1 MDCDKKLSSKA
12 GDKTMK
18 YTETIE
24 TKERISKKKIVKDLW
39 IALRPL
45 SLTLAV
51 SSTTLG
57 ILVAWR
63 SGMLIED
70 GAALIWARIAL
81 VTIGGMLVQACAN
94 LVNDFY
100 EGSFKYHRPGERTY
114 KFLKY
119 ERTAFDLAVFGFSM
133 LCLAGTGLIGLV
145 LMKLSAP
152 SLIYV
157 GIAGMAG
164 AYAYTGEPFV
174 YKKRGLGA
182 VLSFVLM
189 GPLMVLGAYVAVS
202 GAYSWEPVVLAMP
215 ASLMIP
221 LLMMSNEI
229 RDVERDGALGIRT
242 LTVMVGIRAGKGI
255 YLGLLAVAYGMT
267 AGMVVLGR
275 LPAAAL
281 AVFVTLPLAVKSYNK
296 VSMPKTSGI
305 RITNLLHIAFNSIMI
320 AVLALAS

>member
-1 MDCDKKLSSKA
+1 VIKQTDAVLDNQVL
-12 GDKTMK
+12 
-18 YTETIE
+18 
-24 TKERISKKKIVKDLW
+24 SKKKIVKDLW

-70 GAALIWARIAL
+70 GVSLIWVRIML

-100 EGSFKYHRPGERTY
+100 EGSFKYHRPGERTFR
-114 KFLKY
+114 FLKY
-119 ERTAFDLAVFGFSM
+119 DRTAFDLAVFGLSM

-145 LMKLSAP
+145 LMKLSTP
-152 SLIYV
+152 SLIYI
-157 GIAGMAG
+157 GLAGMAG

-202 GAYSWEPVVLAMP
+202 GTYSWEPVVLAMP

-229 RDVERDGALGIRT
+229 RDFVRDGELGIRT
-242 LTVMVGIRAGKGI
+242 LTVIVGIRAGKGI

-267 AGMVVLGR
+267 VVLMVLGR
-275 LPAAAL
+275 LPAEAL
-281 AVFVTLPLAVKSYNK
+281 AVLVTLPLAVKSYKK

-305 RITNLLHIAFNSIMI
+305 RITNLLHIAFNGIMI
-320 AVLALAS
+320 AVLALAL

>member
-1 MDCDKKLSSKA
+1 MIKQTDAVLDNQVL
-12 GDKTMK
+12 
-18 YTETIE
+18 
-24 TKERISKKKIVKDLW
+24 SKKKIVKDLW

-70 GAALIWARIAL
+70 GVSLIWVRIML

-100 EGSFKYHRPGERTY
+100 EGSFKYHRPGERTFR
-114 KFLKY
+114 FLKY
-119 ERTAFDLAVFGFSM
+119 DRTAFDLAVFGLSM

-145 LMKLSAP
+145 LMKLSTP
-152 SLIYV
+152 SLIYI
-157 GIAGMAG
+157 GLAGMAG

-202 GAYSWEPVVLAMP
+202 GTYSWEPVVLAMP

-229 RDVERDGALGIRT
+229 RDFIRDGELGIRT
-242 LTVMVGIRAGKGI
+242 LTVIVGIRAGKGI

-267 AGMVVLGR
+267 VVLMVLGR
-275 LPAAAL
+275 LPAEAL
-281 AVFVTLPLAVKSYNK
+281 AVLVTLPLAVKSYKK

-305 RITNLLHIAFNSIMI
+305 RITNLLHIAFNGIMI
-320 AVLALAS
+320 AVLALAL

>member
-1 MDCDKKLSSKA
+1 MERTEA
-12 GDKTMK
+12 KT
-18 YTETIE
+18 IDQV
-24 TKERISKKKIVKDLW
+24 ISKKKIVQDLW

-57 ILVAWR
+57 ILMAWR
-63 SGMLIED
+63 SGVMIQD
-70 GAALIWARIAL
+70 GAALTWARIVM

-100 EGSFKYHRPGERTY
+100 EGSFKYHRPGEKTY
-114 KFLKY
+114 RFLKY
-119 ERTAFDLAVFGFSM
+119 DRTAFDLAVFGFSM
-133 LCLAGTGLIGLV
+133 LCLAATGLIGLV
-145 LMKLSAP
+145 LMTLSAP
-152 SLIYV
+152 SLVFI
-157 GIAGMAG
+157 GLAGMVG

-202 GAYSWEPVVLAMP
+202 GEYSWMPVVLAMP

-229 RDVERDGALGIRT
+229 RDFERDGDLGIRT
-242 LTVMVGIRAGKGI
+242 LTVMLGIRAGKGI
-255 YLGLLAVAYGMT
+255 YLGLLALAYGMT
-267 AGMVVLGR
+267 LILVMLGWLPVPSLVV
-275 LPAAAL
+275 
-281 AVFVTLPLAVKSYNK
+281 FTTLPLAVKSYKK
-296 VSMPKTSGI
+296 VSLPKTSGI
-305 RITNLLHIAFNSIMI
+305 RITNLLHIAFNGIMI